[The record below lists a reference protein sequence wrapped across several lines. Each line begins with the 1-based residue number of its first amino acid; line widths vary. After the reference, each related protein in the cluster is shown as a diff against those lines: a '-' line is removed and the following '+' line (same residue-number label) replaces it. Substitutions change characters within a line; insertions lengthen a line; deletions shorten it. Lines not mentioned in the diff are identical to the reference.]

1 MVGLLVTIVILGVL
15 AAGAFV
21 GVQTMT
27 GTDSRTPT
35 DIGPLTTNSVPHR
48 AGSATSNLAH
58 NACAASADAARS
70 ASNVYFANSGF
81 QRYPTSWSEL
91 TTRPAALLTLA
102 SDDVINPQNPR
113 ELDGQGWRLLIS
125 GGGATAPIFTCRA
138 AG

>member
-1 MVGLLVTIVILGVL
+1 MTIVILGVL

-27 GTDSRTPT
+27 GSDVSSPT
-35 DIGPLTTNSVPHR
+35 NIGPLTTNSVPHR
-48 AGSATSNLAH
+48 VGSVTGNLAH

-70 ASNVYFANSGF
+70 ASNVYFANGGF

-91 TTRPAALLTLA
+91 TTRPAALLSLA
-102 SDDVINPQNPR
+102 DDDVVNPQNPK